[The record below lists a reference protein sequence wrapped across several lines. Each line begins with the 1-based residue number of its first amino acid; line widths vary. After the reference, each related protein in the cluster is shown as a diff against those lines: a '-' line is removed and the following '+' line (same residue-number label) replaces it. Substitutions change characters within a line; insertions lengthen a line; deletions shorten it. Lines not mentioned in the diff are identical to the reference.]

1 MRSES
6 ALARQVRSPRVVNI
20 ADLRERA
27 RRRLPGVVF
36 DYIDGA
42 AEDEVTVERNRTAF
56 SDVTFRPRQC
66 VPVPACDL
74 RTTVLGTELAL
85 PFLLA
90 PVGNIRSFYPM
101 GDAHSARAAHAAGTA
116 FIQSTFSGMR
126 IEDLR
131 AASPGPL
138 WYQLYVPGGRAVAEA
153 TIARAKAAGYTAL
166 MVTID
171 TPVAGLR
178 ERDVR
183 NGARQVLS
191 GQFLTS
197 LPYLW
202 QFVVRP
208 RWVMD
213 FLADGAPRVF
223 PNVELPGVGP
233 MPAGDVGT
241 LLEQTLVTW
250 QDLRWMRDAWQGP
263 VVVKG
268 VHTADDARCA
278 MDAGADAIVVSN
290 HGGRQLDG
298 VPGSLRSVAR
308 GGRGRGRPHRGA
320 DGRRDPPRR
329 RHRQGAV
336 ARRQGGA
343 DRTGVCLGARGGWRP
358 WRGARHRDPEDR
370 PDPHDAPAGV
380 RRRPQSR
387 FTLRGRARVVAHAGP
402 PARLKRRDLSARRGE
417 RLARAGHRRI
427 ADGLGAHL
435 AAGSREGGLERDRA
449 ASS

>member
-1 MRSES
+1 VRSES

-27 RRRLPGVVF
+27 RRRLPALVF

-42 AEDEVTVERNRTAF
+42 AEDSVTLERNRAAF
-56 SDVTFRPRQC
+56 SDVMFRPRQC

-101 GDAHSARAAHAAGTA
+101 ADVHAARAAHAAGTA
-116 FIQSTFSGMR
+116 FIQSTFSGVR
-126 IEDLR
+126 IEDVR
-131 AASPGPL
+131 ASTAGPL
-138 WYQLYVPGGRAVAEA
+138 WYQLYVPGGRDVAEA
-153 TIARAKAAGYTAL
+153 TIARARAAGYKAL

-183 NGARQVLS
+183 NGAKQVLS
-191 GQFLTS
+191 GSLLTS
-197 LPYLW
+197 LPFLW
-202 QFVVRP
+202 QFVKRP

-213 FLADGAPRVF
+213 FMADGAPRVF

-250 QDLRWMRDAWQGP
+250 KDLRWMRDAWQGP
-263 VVVKG
+263 IVVKG

-278 MDAGADAIVVSN
+278 MDEGADAVVVSN

-298 VPGSLRSVAR
+298 VPGSLQALPEVIEAVNGRIEVLMD
-308 GGRGRGRPHRGA
+308 GGIRRGA
-320 DGRRDPPRR
+320 DVAKALSIGARAVLIGRAYAWAL
-329 RHRQGAV
+329 GAAGGPGV
-336 ARRQGGA
+336 ARA
-343 DRTGVCLGARGGWRP
+343 IEILKTDLVRTMRLLGCDAVRNLDSSYVDMPVSWR
-358 WRGARHRDPEDR
+358 
-370 PDPHDAPAGV
+370 
-380 RRRPQSR
+380 
-387 FTLRGRARVVAHAGP
+387 T
-402 PARLKRRDLSARRGE
+402 
-417 RLARAGHRRI
+417 
-427 ADGLGAHL
+427 
-435 AAGSREGGLERDRA
+435 REPR
-449 ASS
+449 